1 MCGQLCKGI
10 CKEYQDHISGCFSI
24 EFLRLEL
31 RLLRVPCIVLV
42 LGLRRRCVA
51 DNLLSQVAIEVV
63 CLLLLHSHLQEHF
76 LLR

>member
-1 MCGQLCKGI
+1 MYKQLCKGI
-10 CKEYQDHISGCFSI
+10 CKEYQDHKSGCPSI

-42 LGLRRRCVA
+42 LGLRRCCVA